1 MLFRSSLTVARQT
14 GDGNGTKLIEFCAP
28 QGENPRLRAQSR
40 WRVRDGMTTPTQS
53 PLAAG
58 EVASPDHAHAHAQ
71 AHVRGQSQLA
81 LTVLALGIVY
91 GDIGTSPL
99 YAMKE
104 TFNPAH
110 GIGLDTASVLG
121 GVSTIL
127 WALMIVVTLK
137 YVVLVMRADNRG
149 EGGIMAL
156 LSLVQRTVHE
166 RKHLRRVALAAG
178 LLGASLFFGDAV
190 VAQEIDEIVLL
201 TVPPVVATAP
211 EPATQG

>member
-1 MLFRSSLTVARQT
+1 MPIKSFMGVARCVVN
-14 GDGNGTKLIEFCAP
+14 GDGTKSIEFCALR
-28 QGENPRLRAQSR
+28 GENPRLCAQSR
-40 WRVRDGMTTPTQS
+40 RRVRDGMTTPTQS
-53 PLAAG
+53 SLAAG
-58 EVASPDHAHAHAQ
+58 EVASPDHAHEQAHEQAYEQAHA
-71 AHVRGQSQLA
+71 RGQSQLA

-156 LSLVQRTVHE
+156 L
-166 RKHLRRVALAAG
+166 ALAASAG
-178 LLGASLFFGDAV
+178 RRCFWV
-190 VAQEIDEIVLL
+190 RRC
-201 TVPPVVATAP
+201 
-211 EPATQG
+211 